1 MLFRSSDSLN
11 DYILRVTDAYRE
23 GAVAPIEYVKKD
35 IYNILL
41 GKRKLEFLSSANKEI
56 YDQAI
61 KDNII
66 KYHDK

>member
-1 MLFRSSDSLN
+1 M
-11 DYILRVTDAYRE
+11 TDAYRE
-23 GAVAPIEYVKKD
+23 GAVAPIEYVNKD